1 MQTLHIKTNEQVMMK
16 ILDFIDNL
24 SKQGAEIEVL
34 ENQIYTYEK
43 QQIDQ
48 ALQDIVEGKTY
59 SLDEVEKELL
69 NVFHVNH
76 STTSQ

>member
-1 MQTLHIKTNEQVMMK
+1 MQTLHIKTNEQVMTK

-24 SKQGAEIEVL
+24 SRQGAEIEVL
-34 ENQIYTYEK
+34 ENQIYDYEK

-48 ALQDIVEGKTY
+48 ALQDIEEGKTY

-69 NVFHVNH
+69 NAY
-76 STTSQ
+76 

>member
-1 MQTLHIKTNEQVMMK
+1 MQTLHIRTNEQVMTK

-24 SKQGAEIEVL
+24 SRQGAEIEVL
-34 ENQIYTYEK
+34 ESQIYTYEK

-48 ALQDIVEGKTY
+48 ALQDIEEGKTY

-69 NVFHVNH
+69 NAY
-76 STTSQ
+76 

>member
-1 MQTLHIKTNEQVMMK
+1 MQTLHIRTNDQVMTK

-24 SKQGAEIEVL
+24 SRQGAEIEVL
-34 ENQIYTYEK
+34 ENQIYAYEK

-48 ALQDIVEGKTY
+48 ALQDIEEGKTY

-69 NVFHVNH
+69 NAYYRF
-76 STTSQ
+76 SYL

>member
-1 MQTLHIKTNEQVMMK
+1 MQTLHIKTNEQVMTK

-34 ENQIYTYEK
+34 DNQIFAYEK

-48 ALQDIVEGKTY
+48 ALKDIEDGKTY
-59 SLDEVEKELL
+59 TIDEVEKELL
-69 NVFHVNH
+69 NAY
-76 STTSQ
+76 